1 MEARV
6 NSTDN
11 SSVEEERREECSVQI
26 EKDEARGGKGVGQ
39 LKEEEPECEDVRLDH
54 PLERGCKEESYDVAT
69 GCEETSNDD
78 TSDELRAML
87 DLYQQALED
96 LRVFALRRS
105 LNKHFDG
112 DQEVRWFSPSGI
124 FFVIMRIRMPLVY
137 DE

>member
-11 SSVEEERREECSVQI
+11 PSVEEELRKECSVQI
-26 EKDEARGGKGVGQ
+26 EKDEARGGKGADQ
-39 LKEEEPECEDVRLDH
+39 LKEEDPQCVGVRLDH
-54 PLERGCKEESYDVAT
+54 PLEIGSKDDSHDVAT
-69 GCEETSNDD
+69 GCEETRSDD

-112 DQEVRWFSPSGI
+112 DQEVRWLSPSRTL
-124 FFVIMRIRMPLVY
+124 FVIMHIGMPFSV
-137 DE
+137 